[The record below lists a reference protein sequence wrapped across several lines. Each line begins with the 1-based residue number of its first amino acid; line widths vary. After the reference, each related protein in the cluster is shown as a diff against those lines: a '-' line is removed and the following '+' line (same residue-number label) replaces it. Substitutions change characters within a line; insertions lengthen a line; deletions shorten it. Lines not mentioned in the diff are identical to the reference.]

1 MILNRSNSSLS
12 LALIDSIKE
21 ITKAIDE
28 KQYVVVVFIDLKKAF
43 DTINHNI
50 LMKKLEQYWIRG
62 EVLH

>member
-28 KQYVVVVFIDLKKAF
+28 KQYAVVVFIDLKKPL
-43 DTINHNI
+43 TQSII
-50 LMKKLEQYWIRG
+50 TY
-62 EVLH
+62 